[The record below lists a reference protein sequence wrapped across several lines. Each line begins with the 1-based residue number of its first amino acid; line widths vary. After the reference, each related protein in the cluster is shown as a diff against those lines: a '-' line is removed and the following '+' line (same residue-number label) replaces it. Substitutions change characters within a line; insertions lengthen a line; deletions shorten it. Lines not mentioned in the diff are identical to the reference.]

1 MANRSRRPVYGLVV
15 LLLVILTST
24 AAFAQ
29 REKVAVFV
37 QAAAAVPTADLE
49 SVKNY
54 AMQQCSVVAGVNV
67 CSQGEMMQAQ
77 RLTDTYVGNGVT
89 VEGVQRL
96 ANALDANHLVVM
108 RLIRWETTISYK
120 PERSLLLLGATSFLD
135 SSLQIILGPLGLLFG
150 IEKEATASVFVM
162 VFDAAGNLEF
172 TTTATFE
179 DRPLLS
185 LLTADPLEAA
195 KGAIDSA
202 LYQVAVT
209 L

>member
-1 MANRSRRPVYGLVV
+1 MANRHRMPVSGLVV
-15 LLLVILTST
+15 LLLLAAST
-24 AAFAQ
+24 CVLAQ
-29 REKVAVFV
+29 REQVAVFV

-49 SVKNY
+49 TVKNY

-77 RLTDTYVGNGVT
+77 RLTETYVGNGVT

-96 ANALDANHLVVM
+96 ANALDAHHIVVIRLV
-108 RLIRWETTISYK
+108 RWETQISYK

-135 SSLQIILGPLGLLFG
+135 SSVQLILGPLGLIFG
-150 IEKEATASVFVM
+150 IEKQATASVFVM
-162 VFDAAGNLEF
+162 VFNAAGDLEF

-185 LLTADPLEAA
+185 LLTADPLQAA